1 VAAKESG
8 KLGSTRKVVKVCG
21 IRVLVVEDH
30 AVVREGTRQL
40 IEQDERIQMAG
51 EAESGNQAIRLA
63 EDLQPDVILLD
74 LALGDMTG
82 IDVARKV
89 TSVAPNARIIVLSAY
104 DDRDYVMAA
113 MEIGVAAYLLK
124 TVRAHEIIDAI
135 HAVME
140 GQVILHPNVASQLR
154 HSLTSRDSDEQ
165 APLSARELEVL
176 ALAARGYSNQK
187 IADQLSISVRTVEG
201 HLSHILSKLDVESR
215 TEAVV
220 YGMAQGWITQK

>member
-1 VAAKESG
+1 MRG
-8 KLGSTRKVVKVCG
+8 KLGDTRKVANVRE

-40 IEQDERIQMAG
+40 IERDERIEMAG
-51 EAESGNQAIRLA
+51 EAESGAQAIRLA

-82 IDVARKV
+82 IDVARHV
-89 TSVAPNARIIVLSAY
+89 ATVAPDSKIIILSAY

-113 MEIGVAAYLLK
+113 MEIGVSAYLLK

-135 HAVME
+135 HAVVE
-140 GQVILHPNVASQLR
+140 GQVILHPNVAAQLR
-154 HSLTSRDSDEQ
+154 RSLTSRDTDQ
-165 APLSARELEVL
+165 QTPLSARELEVL
-176 ALAARGYSNQK
+176 RLAARGYSNQR
-187 IADQLSISVRTVEG
+187 IADELSISVRTVES
-201 HLSHILSKLDVESR
+201 HVSHILSKMDVESR